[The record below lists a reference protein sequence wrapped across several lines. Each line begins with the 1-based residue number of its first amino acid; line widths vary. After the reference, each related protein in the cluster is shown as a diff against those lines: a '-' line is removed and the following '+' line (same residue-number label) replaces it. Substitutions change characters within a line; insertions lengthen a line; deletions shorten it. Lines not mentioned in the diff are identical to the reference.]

1 MPNAPSPSP
10 SFLLC
15 RSGPRLCALPLGPVR
30 ETMRALPLEAV
41 PGMPPCLS
49 GLAVIRGAP
58 VPVLDLGRLLGGPA
72 GAAESTGGTRYITL
86 ELAQRQVALAVDA
99 VLGVRALDDVACAAV
114 PPLLHG
120 AEASLLAALGTLD
133 AELLLVLQAARLVH
147 EGLWQALDARE
158 SA

>member
-15 RSGPRLCALPLGPVR
+15 RSGQRLCALPLGPVR

-41 PGMPPCLS
+41 PGMPPFLS

-58 VPVLDLGRLLGGPA
+58 VPVLDLARLLGTPA
-72 GAAESTGGTRYITL
+72 AAAGTLSEARYVTL

-99 VLGVRALDDVACAAV
+99 VLGVRALDGEAYGAV

-120 AEASLLAALGTLD
+120 AEAGLLAALGTLD
-133 AELLLVLQAARLVH
+133 AELLLVLQAARLVP

-158 SA
+158 RA

>member
-41 PGMPPCLS
+41 PGMPPFLS
-49 GLAVIRGAP
+49 GLAVIRGLP
-58 VPVLDLGRLLGGPA
+58 VPVLDLARLLGTPA
-72 GAAESTGGTRYITL
+72 GAQSGARYVTL
-86 ELAQRQVALAVDA
+86 ELERRQVALAVDA
-99 VLGVRALDDVACAAV
+99 VLGVRALDGVACAAV

-120 AEASLLAALGTLD
+120 AEAGLLAALGTLD
-133 AELLLVLQAARLVH
+133 AELLLVLQAARLVP